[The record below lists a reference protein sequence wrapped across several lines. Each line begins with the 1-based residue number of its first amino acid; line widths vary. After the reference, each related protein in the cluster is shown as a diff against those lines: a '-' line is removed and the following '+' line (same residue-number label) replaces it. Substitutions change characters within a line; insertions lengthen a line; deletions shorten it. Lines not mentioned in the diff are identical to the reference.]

1 MKPIVS
7 GLKKEYAGRI
17 EIVMLNISDSRT
29 AEAMAMYDFR
39 AEPYIVLLDREGEV
53 VNMWQGYT
61 QKAFF
66 DEQFGSVLGR

>member
-17 EIVMLNISDSRT
+17 EIVVLNISNSRT
-29 AEAMAMYDFR
+29 AEAMAKYDFR
-39 AEPYIVLLDREGEV
+39 AEPYIVLLDRQGEV
-53 VNMWQGYT
+53 VNTWQGYT

-66 DEQFGSVLGR
+66 DEQFGSALGL